1 MKMLQIKRSRYA
13 VSGCEGGRDESLIQ
27 KKKMIKDENFEWL
40 VVELVETNLKGEY
53 V

>member
-1 MKMLQIKRSRYA
+1 MPFANIFNREQ
-13 VSGCEGGRDESLIQ
+13 ELIQ

-40 VVELVETNLKGEY
+40 VVELLETNLKGEY